1 MKKKLEKKLEKKLI
15 CMLLALLLCLPAVCL
30 AETEEPEPVLAF
42 LLESLQQGEVCPGV
56 TLGTTYEAVVQ
67 AGVVLAAEPE
77 TENDF
82 AGKTSRTFKVEA
94 ESGELTLN
102 ETALREVGFQFLDDA
117 LLNVSFYCLRDALA
131 QPFIEQLDGLFGEH
145 TVMEERSILTWI
157 LQVDEQT
164 IQLSLVQITEGETA
178 YASSIQVTAQ
188 DLLPTK
194 E

>member
-1 MKKKLEKKLEKKLI
+1 MKKKLI

-67 AGVVLAAEPE
+67 AGVALAAEPE

-145 TVMEERSILTWI
+145 TVRDTVMEERSILTWI